1 MASRVNHSLVHRS
14 DGSAINV
21 VQKVGHI
28 FVCSD
33 SCCCGRVESGNPPVP
48 LALLQQEWERRK
60 LRNRVHLTTG
70 GCLGPCELAN
80 VAMLLFD
87 GHPVWFHSFHTPE
100 QVLALYD
107 YIEAMLGAGAFLPP
121 PAELVPFQFNAFDW
135 QSPVLSEAG
144 VPS

>member
-1 MASRVNHSLVHRS
+1 MAAHVSRSVVHRA
-14 DGSAINV
+14 DGRAVNL
-21 VQKVGHI
+21 VQKTGHI

-87 GHPVWFHSFHTPE
+87 GHSVWFHSFHTEE
-100 QVLALYD
+100 QVLTLYD
-107 YIEAMLGAGAFLPP
+107 YLDEMLTARVFLPP
-121 PAELVPFQFNAFDW
+121 PPALAQFQFNGFDW
-135 QSPVLSEAG
+135 SAVESVAAR
-144 VPS
+144 S